1 METVHVPKKVLFH
14 LGHVQRPDLRATDIP
29 DNGNCTLHRFQKL
42 DQPVPVCLRQF
53 LAIRQRVG
61 LVRFFKALQSRKRKG
76 QYAEVM
82 QVFPSVEILPFG
94 RLYIALPLDHIFRLE
109 FPA

>member
-1 METVHVPKKVLFH
+1 METVHVPEKVLFH

-29 DNGNCTLHRFQKL
+29 DNGNCTLHRFQNL
-42 DQPVPVCLRQF
+42 G
-53 LAIRQRVG
+53 AIRQGVG